1 MSSDG
6 RKYEVVLLGGK
17 KKRLKVTK
25 LLNPKTNIKA
35 EWRMEGRVQ

>member
-6 RKYEVVLLGGK
+6 RTYEVVLLGGK
-17 KKRLKVTK
+17 KKLKVTK